1 MARSMQTPFHY
12 WRIAPKTAI
21 ALGMACWIGFAVVA
35 WLIAS
40 DRIGFIDRAGLMVW
54 RGADGA
60 PVEPHWLTG
69 AVRDFTS
76 LGGVTLRNLFAL
88 AAVAALLFLKLRR
101 EAMSLAITILS
112 GWLVSDMLK
121 RLIERPRPQ
130 IVPHLTDA
138 AGTSFPSAHSFNS
151 ALVYLTIAL
160 AFAAFSRRRSM
171 RVTLIACAMIV
182 SLAVAWTRV
191 WLGVHWPSDVVAGW
205 LGGAGW
211 ALLASA
217 LFGRPAKAMF
227 YMNPGCSH
235 EDTKMAC
242 PG

>member
-1 MARSMQTPFHY
+1 MAPSTQTHLVPPRLR
-12 WRIAPKTAI
+12 WRIAPATAA

-35 WLIAS
+35 WLIAN
-40 DRIGFIDRAGLMVW
+40 DRTEAIDRAGLLFW

-60 PVEPHWLTG
+60 PLGPHWLPG
-69 AVRDFTS
+69 AVRDITS
-76 LGGVTLRNLFAL
+76 LGGVPLRNLFAL
-88 AAVAALLFLKLRR
+88 TAVAALLFLKLRR
-101 EAMSLAITILS
+101 EAIGLVITVLS
-112 GWLVSDMLK
+112 GWLASDMLK

-151 ALVYLTIAL
+151 ALVYLAIAL
-160 AFAAFSRRRSM
+160 AFAAISGRKSVRL
-171 RVTLIACAMIV
+171 TLIACAVIV
-182 SLAVAWTRV
+182 SLTVAWTRV

-217 LFGRPAKAMF
+217 LLDRHAAAP
-227 YMNPGCSH
+227 YR
-235 EDTKMAC
+235 
-242 PG
+242 